1 MNIKPIIT
9 TLSMITLMIT
19 MPALANT
26 ISTHSF
32 DDDDL
37 PACAATPLPEGA
49 KFAIIG
55 SDCGYA
61 EGLAPI
67 IKDDHYGYVNTV
79 GELVIPAVYQ
89 ETYPFSDGLA
99 LYRENDHYGYLD
111 TSGQSVIAP
120 QYTNA
125 WGFWEGRAKIEQDG
139 KYGFIDTTGK
149 IVIHPNYEVIGDW
162 FEEGLVL
169 FKQKDKYGFL
179 DKSGNIAIRP
189 QFDSAKGFSEGL
201 AAVTMKTDKVDEH
214 GRSPHKYGFIDK
226 TGKVVIDIK
235 YDLAY
240 DFLSGATYVVDG
252 DNAYYIDKSGNPTAM
267 PNYFE

>member
-1 MNIKPIIT
+1 MPKYHLAICVNIEIIVMNIKPIIT

-19 MPALANT
+19 MPTLANT
-26 ISTHSF
+26 ISTHGF

-37 PACAATPLPEGA
+37 PACAATPLPEDA

-89 ETYPFSDGLA
+89 AAYPFSDGLA

-120 QYTNA
+120 QYTKA
-125 WGFWEGRAKIEQDG
+125 WEFSEGRAKIEQNG

-169 FKQKDKYGFL
+169 LSKKINMAFWINRVILPSAHSLILPKDFQK
-179 DKSGNIAIRP
+179 A
-189 QFDSAKGFSEGL
+189 
-201 AAVTMKTDKVDEH
+201 
-214 GRSPHKYGFIDK
+214 
-226 TGKVVIDIK
+226 
-235 YDLAY
+235 
-240 DFLSGATYVVDG
+240 
-252 DNAYYIDKSGNPTAM
+252 
-267 PNYFE
+267 